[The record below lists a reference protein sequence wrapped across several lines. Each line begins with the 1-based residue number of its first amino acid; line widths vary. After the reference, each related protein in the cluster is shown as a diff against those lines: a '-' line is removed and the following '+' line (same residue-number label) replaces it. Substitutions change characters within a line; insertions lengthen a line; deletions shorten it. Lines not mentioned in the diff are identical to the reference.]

1 MDPVSGINQVIQTL
15 RQRLSEKD
23 AIMTRRKSGP
33 QQFNEPAT
41 HTTSASKSDVQRKI
55 ADAVK
60 RIPTDEEERGA
71 EVFVE
76 NILAWQFGE
85 EMLND
90 PKFTE
95 MTKEVVAT
103 LAEDQEQWQTL
114 QNYLNFLRSS
124 SG

>member
-23 AIMTRRKSGP
+23 SIVTRRKSGP
-33 QQFNEPAT
+33 QQSNESAT
-41 HTTSASKSDVQRKI
+41 HSTGTSKSDVQRKI
-55 ADAVK
+55 ADAIK
-60 RIPTDEEERGA
+60 RIPSEEEERSA

-103 LAEDQEQWQTL
+103 LVEDQKQWQAL

-124 SG
+124 IT